1 MSEHLEP
8 HKSSSSDQVLGIWC
22 YLPRNLH
29 PFIFLARLDR
39 PIGWWLLVLPSWWI
53 VAAQSP
59 TFDYAFR
66 LMGLFTIGAI
76 AMRGAGCIINDLWD
90 RRIDAQVAR
99 TASRPLASG
108 EISPRQ
114 ALIFLACLSI
124 IGLIILLQLPQ
135 RSWFVALG
143 SFPLIICYP
152 LAKRITGWPQL
163 VLGLTFSWAVL
174 VAASVISQDWLNI
187 PLISVYLGTVMWVT
201 GYDTIYAIQDR
212 DDDRQ
217 AGIKSSALSLGRH
230 IRTGVWIFYIA
241 AVLFWFYGFF
251 TMLGNGLWLIGLV
264 GASAHL
270 VWQISQMNVLSAT
283 IARRLF
289 VSNRS
294 TGLILTAGLLI
305 SHLGV

>member
-8 HKSSSSDQVLGIWC
+8 QKSSSSDQVLGVWC

-39 PIGWWLLVLPSWWI
+39 PIGWWLLVLPGWWI
-53 VAAQSP
+53 TAAQSP
-59 TFDYAFR
+59 TFDYALH

-114 ALIFLACLSI
+114 ALIFLSFLLT
-124 IGLIILLQLPQ
+124 IGLIVLLQLPQ
-135 RSWFVALG
+135 RSWFVAFG

-230 IRTGVWIFYIA
+230 IRTGVLIFYIA

-251 TMLGNGLWLIGLV
+251 TMLGIGLWLIGLV

>member
-1 MSEHLEP
+1 MSEQLEQQ
-8 HKSSSSDQVLGIWC
+8 KSLSSDQALGVWC
-22 YLPRNLH
+22 YLPRSFH

-39 PIGWWLLVLPSWWI
+39 PIGWWLLVLPGWWI
-53 VAAQSP
+53 AAAQSP
-59 TFDYAFR
+59 TFDYALR

-90 RRIDAQVAR
+90 RGIDAQVAR

-108 EISPRQ
+108 EISPRR
-114 ALIFLACLSI
+114 ALIFLACLST

-135 RSWFVALG
+135 RSWSVALG

-152 LAKRITGWPQL
+152 LAKRVTGWPQL
-163 VLGLTFSWAVL
+163 VLGLTFSWAVP
-174 VAASVISQDWLNI
+174 VAASVISQDWLTI

-212 DDDRQ
+212 DDDTQ
-217 AGIKSSALSLGRH
+217 AGVKSSALSLGRH
-230 IRTGVWIFYIA
+230 IRKGVWIFYIA
-241 AVLFWFYGFF
+241 AILFWFYGFF
-251 TMLGNGLWLIGLV
+251 SMLGMGLWLIGLI

-270 VWQISQMNVLSAT
+270 VWQISQMNVLSAK